1 MINSIGIQTNNF
13 AIQSTP
19 APAAAPKE
27 SEIEFSYNPQDAMV
41 MSPVTTGV
49 SGVTV
54 GKNGAISTE
63 RVKLVNSDLK
73 PNEDGSFVFD
83 DKKDVKSFTAAHTFA
98 TVNKTLE
105 MFENAMGQ
113 KVPWRSS
120 REQIYVNPDKGEMLN
135 AYYSRSDCSVNF
147 FHSLDPVSKEMV
159 YSGHSGE
166 AVSHEVGH
174 AMLDGIRPN
183 YLNAWSPDPLGFHES
198 FADCMG
204 MFMATQNDET
214 CEIAA
219 RETGGDMKKENCIA
233 RTAEELGTAINTAT
247 GKNKTG
253 GNYIRNAINN
263 WKWVDPKTLPENPGS
278 DKLGT
283 EMHNW
288 SRVFTGAV
296 YDTFAAIVHN
306 KISEGMEP
314 AAAIKAGG
322 AEMIELY
329 GNLMKEAPSGD
340 FTYKQMANCML
351 KADAKYMGGR
361 NQEFI
366 RDAFT
371 ERRILFQQITLVA
384 ALPVSDHEKDIGR
397 IRVCQ
402 NFVDQTFP
410 VLPHDRGPP
419 VIVKAS
425 ADQHDRHSF
434 LGKRHDLIGHDLLRD
449 QLVFFLKDLRLL
461 RSHGVDPLQVERSD
475 FFCSNCFLILLPAC
489 TRAKCALPL
498 T

>member
-19 APAAAPKE
+19 APTAAPKE
-27 SEIEFSYNPQDAMV
+27 GEIEFSYNPQDTMV

-49 SGVTV
+49 SGVTL
-54 GKNGAISTE
+54 GKNGAVSTE

-83 DKKDVKSFTAAHTFA
+83 SKKDVKSFTAAHTFA

-174 AMLDGIRPN
+174 AMLDGMRPN

-204 MFMATQNDET
+204 MFMATQSDET

-296 YDTFAAIVHN
+296 YDTFAAIVHD
-306 KISEGMEP
+306 KISQGMEP

-371 ERRILFQQITLVA
+371 ERRILPERNANMEFEATDANDTGSQETKMLSVTLDGDGFGMFSGAKVETPAEGNIYKANDGQA
-384 ALPVSDHEKDIGR
+384 AADLKHNMKRLIAAGR
-397 IRVCQ
+397 ILYTEPNQKIEHKDMFDKDGRPYMGVVRW
-402 NFVDQTFP
+402 VD
-410 VLPHDRGPP
+410 GNM
-419 VIVKAS
+419 VI
-425 ADQHDRHSF
+425 
-434 LGKRHDLIGHDLLRD
+434 
-449 QLVFFLKDLRLL
+449 
-461 RSHGVDPLQVERSD
+461 ERNTD
-475 FFCSNCFLILLPAC
+475 I
-489 TRAKCALPL
+489 T
-498 T
+498 